1 MPRERAGN
9 LGYPRGFW
17 QALSAP
23 GLAWLILLFV
33 VPFYAVLAIAFG
45 GQDPIFFSSIPQ
57 WNPLRW
63 QGENLDYVVEQ
74 LFSGSAPLRVVLLRT
89 FTYVAAAVALCAVI
103 GYPIAYY
110 LAKQRGGLRAV
121 LLALVLAPF
130 WISYLMR
137 MLAWV
142 NLLEVGGYVNRVLM
156 ALGLLDAPYPWL
168 QGKATTVVLG
178 LVYGYIPFFILPL
191 FAALDRIDRSVV
203 EAARDLGGGPRS
215 TFFRVT
221 LPLSKNGI
229 LAGLVIITL
238 PMVGD
243 YYTTDLLSGRI
254 NNTMIGNQI
263 AFYVTQATSGGGG
276 GKGAARVLSL
286 SLLISILMV
295 YYLVATA
302 RAARELRA

>member
-1 MPRERAGN
+1 MPRRRDEG
-9 LGYPRGFW
+9 LQYPRGFW

-23 GLAWLILLFV
+23 GLAWLVLLFV

-45 GQDPIFFSSIPQ
+45 GQDPIFYSPVPQ

-63 QGENLDYVVEQ
+63 QGQNIDYVVAQ

-89 FTYVAAAVALCAVI
+89 STYVASAVVLCMAV

-110 LAKQRGGLRAV
+110 LAKQRGNLRAI

-142 NLLEVGGYVNRVLM
+142 NLLEVNGYVNRVLM
-156 ALGLLDAPYPWL
+156 SLGILQSPYPWL
-168 QGKATTVVLG
+168 QGKASTVVLG

-191 FAALDRIDRSVV
+191 FAALDRIDRNLL

-215 TFFRVT
+215 TFLRVT
-221 LPLSKNGI
+221 LPLSKHGV

-238 PMVGD
+238 PMFGD

-263 AFYVTQATSGGGG
+263 AFYVTQATTGGGG
-276 GKGAARVLSL
+276 GKGAALVLTL
-286 SLLISILMV
+286 SLLISALMV
-295 YYLVATA
+295 YYLVTTA
-302 RAARELRA
+302 RAARELRT